1 MLFAIIHGRGS
12 MSYYRACFLAL
23 CALPAISATALAQ
36 NQNQNQNKN
45 QTQNQI
51 QKPAVVQ
58 QKPAAIQQLQYSNQ
72 GNAQRNHVFEGTQ
85 KPANPVQATSG
96 IKPSPVGLPVH
107 STPGNPG
114 FKPAQPSLHTNP
126 VPSPTIARSTTT
138 ATSPP
143 AVARSST
150 TATVQPAK
158 KP

>member
-1 MLFAIIHGRGS
+1 

-23 CALPAISATALAQ
+23 CALPAISVTALAQNQ

-45 QTQNQI
+45 QTQNQT

-72 GNAQRNHVFEGTQ
+72 GNAQRNHVFDGTP
-85 KPANPVQATSG
+85 KPANPVQASPAT
-96 IKPSPVGLPVH
+96 KPSPVGLPVH

-126 VPSPTIARSTTT
+126 VPSPTIARSTTA
-138 ATSPP
+138 ATSPT
-143 AVARSST
+143 VARSST
-150 TATVQPAK
+150 TATVQPTK